1 MKALLLAGG
10 YGTRLRPLTY
20 TRPKHLLPI
29 GNKPH
34 IEHVLDLLARHGV
47 DEVVMLT
54 SYLAEAFEGVI
65 ADARARGVT
74 VEVTHEAEPLGT
86 AGALKNA
93 ESLLGAGTFLAFNAD
108 VLTDVDLSWLLDA
121 HAGAG
126 AECTIMLTPVEDP
139 SAFGVVPT
147 EDSGRVTGFIEKP
160 PPGEAPTNL
169 INAGVYV
176 LEPSVLD
183 RVPAG
188 EVWSA
193 ERQLFPQ
200 LVDDGVMYAYGSDA
214 YWMDIG
220 TPQKYLTANL
230 DVIHG
235 RYRPDGMTDLAPGG
249 LLADPSAEVDDSA
262 EVNDVAL
269 GAGSRV
275 DADALVQRSVLLPG
289 AVVEAAAEVT
299 GSILGE
305 RAVVASGCTARDVA
319 LADDERL
326 DANPSDPS
334 ISETGR

>member
-29 GNKPH
+29 ANKPH

-93 ESLLGAGTFLAFNAD
+93 EPLLGEGTFLAFNAD
-108 VLTDVDLSWLLDA
+108 VLTDVDLSWLLDKHSA
-121 HAGAG
+121 AS

-147 EDSGRVTGFIEKP
+147 EESGRVTGFIEKP

-220 TPQKYLTANL
+220 TPQKYLAANL

-235 RYRPDGMTDLAPGG
+235 RYEPEGLGEIAAGG
-249 LLADPSAEVDDSA
+249 VLADPSADVDESA
-262 EVNDVAL
+262 ELKEVSL
-269 GAGSRV
+269 GAASRV
-275 DADALVQRSVLLPG
+275 GAGAVVQRSVLLPG
-289 AVVEAAAEVT
+289 ATVEQGAEVV

-305 RAVVASGCTARDVA
+305 RAVVTSRSVARDVT

-326 DANPSDPS
+326 DANASDAS
-334 ISETGR
+334 TSESGR